1 VIRRLLFLLLL
12 FLSVPAAA
20 QQPTIASTFL
30 EGSWGLRVDGSII
43 MRFDLELTADGW
55 TGTWVKP
62 TSFASDGV
70 RFGSIKMPSTERRAD
85 EGRAIGE
92 WAEITFDD
100 PRPDEE
106 DDQFRFRLIGTDRA
120 EMLYVGT
127 GLPPFIL
134 ERVAAGA
141 LLGPFVEGKVY
152 GGGQRTALP
161 AGIPPT
167 QGPTTQRPPVQSATA
182 PPVQSAAVQPPPAQR
197 TATPPPPRQPP
208 PGDAPVQG
216 PPAMIGR

>member
-1 VIRRLLFLLLL
+1 MIRRLLFLLLL
-12 FLSVPAAA
+12 LVPVPATA
-20 QQPTIASTFL
+20 QPTLASTFL

-55 TGTWVKP
+55 AGAWVKP

-85 EGRAIGE
+85 SGRAIGD

-106 DDQFRFRLIGTDRA
+106 DDQFRFRLIGADRA

-134 ERVAAGA
+134 ERVAPGA
-141 LLGPFVEGKVY
+141 LLGPFEEGKVY

-161 AGIPPT
+161 SGAPPT
-167 QGPTTQRPPVQSATA
+167 QGPTTQRPPVERTTT
-182 PPVQSAAVQPPPAQR
+182 PPPPAER
-197 TATPPPPRQPP
+197 TAPPPRQPP
-208 PGDAPVQG
+208 PPADAPVQG

>member
-1 VIRRLLFLLLL
+1 MIRRLLLLLL
-12 FLSVPAAA
+12 LLLPVPAGA
-20 QQPTIASTFL
+20 QAPTLASTFL

-55 TGTWVKP
+55 TGAWVKP
-62 TSFASDGV
+62 TSFASDGL
-70 RFGSIKMPSTERRAD
+70 RFGSIKMPAVERRAD
-85 EGRAIGE
+85 SGRAIGD

-106 DDQFRFRLIGTDRA
+106 DDQFRFHLLSADRA

-127 GLPPFIL
+127 GLPVFTL
-134 ERVAAGA
+134 ERVGAGA

-161 AGIPPT
+161 AGIAPA
-167 QGPTTQRPPVQSATA
+167 QGPTTLPPTLQGATPSPVQRPAT
-182 PPVQSAAVQPPPAQR
+182 PPAQS
-197 TATPPPPRQPP
+197 ATPPPPARRPAPP
-208 PGDAPVQG
+208 EDAPVQG